1 MTAKLLLSA
10 IACCLAVAAAFG
22 YVLEGQTWPQNS
34 NVTMQLSLGSNQTLI
49 DGFTSFNQS
58 AEDALG
64 LWNQKLSRLQFSVVR
79 NSTVSPRDG
88 DRQNSVFFSNTVFG
102 KAFGSDTLAVTLRT
116 WQGSTIVETDVVFNT
131 AMSFNSYRGPLRNA
145 SNGGQLHDFHRVAI
159 HEFGHVLGLDHP
171 DEAGQNVVAIMNS
184 IESDIDS
191 LQPDDIAGGQA
202 LYGGPNAAPTPTATP
217 TPTAP
222 PGPANNLVNL
232 STRGVI
238 GTGQNVLIGGF
249 IVQGAQQ
256 DSLLLRAVGPSLT
269 GAVSGAI
276 DDPMLELHDESGTL
290 LQSNDDWQDDPTSA
304 AAVRATGL
312 APADPRESAL
322 VAKLSGGNYTAI
334 VRGYNGAVG
343 VGLVELYDLHTSASR
358 VANISTRDTVQA
370 ADKVMISGFI
380 VNGSRA
386 KQVILRALGPSLG
399 SSGITGTLSDPVLE
413 LRDGNGS
420 SLALNDDW
428 RTGPDA
434 TTIQSLGLAP
444 TDDREAAVL
453 ATINP
458 GTYTAIVSGKNG
470 ASGIALSE
478 VYDLSAAPNQ

>member
-1 MTAKLLLSA
+1 
-10 IACCLAVAAAFG
+10 
-22 YVLEGQTWPQNS
+22 
-34 NVTMQLSLGSNQTLI
+34 MQLSLGSNQTLM

-79 NSTVSPRDG
+79 NSTVAPRDG

-102 KAFGSDTLAVTLRT
+102 KTFGNATLAVTQRT

-145 SNGGQLHDFHRVAI
+145 SNGGQLHDFHRIAI

-184 IESDIDS
+184 IESDVDS
-191 LQPDDIAGGQA
+191 LQPDDITGGQS
-202 LYGGPNAAPTPTATP
+202 LYGGPNAVPTPTPTATP
-217 TPTAP
+217 IPTPTP
-222 PGPANNLVNL
+222 SPGPANNLANL

-238 GTGQNVLIGGF
+238 GTGQNVMIGGF

-256 DSLLLRAVGPSLT
+256 DSLLLRAIGPSLI
-269 GAVSGAI
+269 GSVAGAI
-276 DDPMLELHDESGTL
+276 DDPILELHDQSGTL
-290 LQSNDDWQDDPTSA
+290 LQSNDDWQHDPTEA

-312 APADPRESAL
+312 APSDSRESAL
-322 VAKLSGGNYTAI
+322 IAKLSGGNYTVI

-399 SSGITGTLSDPVLE
+399 SSGITGTLGDPVLE

-420 SLALNDDW
+420 SVALNDDW
-428 RTGPDA
+428 STGPDA
-434 TTIQSLGLAP
+434 STIQSLGLAP
-444 TDDREAAVL
+444 TDEREAAVL

>member
-1 MTAKLLLSA
+1 MTSKLLLCA
-10 IACCLAVAAAFG
+10 AACCLAAAAAFG
-22 YVLEGQTWPQNS
+22 YVIEGQTWPQNS

-102 KAFGSDTLAVTLRT
+102 KAFDSNTLAVTLRT
-116 WQGSTIVETDVVFNT
+116 WQNNSTIVETDVVFNS
-131 AMSFNSYRGPLRNA
+131 AMPFNSYRGPLRNA
-145 SNGGQLHDFHRVAI
+145 SNGGTLHDFHRVAI

-171 DEAGQNVVAIMNS
+171 DMGGQNVVAIMNS
-184 IESDIDS
+184 IESDIDQ
-191 LQPDDIAGGQA
+191 LQPDDITGGQS
-202 LYGGPNAAPTPTATP
+202 LYGGPNAAPTPTPAVS
-217 TPTAP
+217 

-238 GTGQNVLIGGF
+238 GTGENVLIGGF
-249 IVQGAQQ
+249 IVQGAQP

-269 GAVSGAI
+269 GAISGAI
-276 DDPMLELHDESGTL
+276 SDPILELHDQSGAL

-312 APADPRESAL
+312 APSDPRESAL

-334 VRGYNGAVG
+334 VRGSNGAVG

-399 SSGITGTLSDPVLE
+399 NSGITGTLGDPVLQ
-413 LRDGNGS
+413 LRDGNGTN
-420 SLALNDDW
+420 LALNDDW

-434 TTIQSLGLAP
+434 TAIQSLGLAP

-478 VYDLSAAPNQ
+478 VYDLSAPPSQ